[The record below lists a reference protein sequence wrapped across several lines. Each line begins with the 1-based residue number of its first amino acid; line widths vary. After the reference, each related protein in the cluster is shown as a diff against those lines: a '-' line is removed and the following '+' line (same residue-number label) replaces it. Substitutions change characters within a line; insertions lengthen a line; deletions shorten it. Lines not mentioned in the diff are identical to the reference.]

1 VISRA
6 YLLLSLL
13 ALFVD
18 MGYLCSARHEAGST
32 HKHVM
37 RCSVE
42 AWIAGLLGTLVG
54 ASGSVAGIWIQ
65 SYFQTRRERLKL
77 VMEIAMQDRK
87 DSIQLAK
94 DLGQTIGPIAPIALF
109 AHYHAELFKLIE
121 SGKLTNQTMHELY
134 RSNTLLGN
142 IIMEVDAKRKG
153 KGL

>member
-1 VISRA
+1 MFGPAWSRI
-6 YLLLSLL
+6 
-13 ALFVD
+13 D
-18 MGYLCSARHEAGST
+18 R
-32 HKHVM
+32 KHVM

-54 ASGSVAGIWIQ
+54 ATGSVAGIWIQ

-77 VMEIAMQDRK
+77 VMETAVQDRK

-94 DLGQTIGPIAPIALF
+94 DLGQPIGPIAPIALF

-121 SGKLTNQTMHELY
+121 SGKLTSKTMHELY

-142 IIMEVDAKRKG
+142 IIMEVDEKRKG